1 MRPFAI
7 IRAIGIGGLGT
18 AAAIAAHG
26 GDRLATDPLWLL
38 AGLAGALT
46 ALAASSSCWRL
57 VAAAGAAPPPLP
69 LPLLAATL
77 LGTQLGAH
85 AGLQA
90 AGAPSHRAAA
100 GTLAL
105 HALLA
110 LAAALLVRLLERKAG
125 RALRAR
131 ATLSP
136 MVVEIR
142 RRAPRAIAAARSR
155 PPFPVGGRAPPEPA

>member
-1 MRPFAI
+1 
-7 IRAIGIGGLGT
+7 
-18 AAAIAAHG
+18 
-26 GDRLATDPLWLL
+26 
-38 AGLAGALT
+38 
-46 ALAASSSCWRL
+46 
-57 VAAAGAAPPPLP
+57 
-69 LPLLAATL
+69 
-77 LGTQLGAH
+77 
-85 AGLQA
+85 
-90 AGAPSHRAAA
+90 
-100 GTLAL
+100 LAL

-142 RRAPRAIAAARSR
+142 RRAPRAIAATRSR